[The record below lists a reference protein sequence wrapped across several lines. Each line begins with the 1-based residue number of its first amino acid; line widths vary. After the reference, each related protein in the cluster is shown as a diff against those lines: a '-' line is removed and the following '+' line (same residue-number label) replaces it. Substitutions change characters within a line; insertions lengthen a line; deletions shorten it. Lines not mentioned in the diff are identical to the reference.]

1 LVRKNAVRRKAII
14 RLTTTEECRIILYQE
29 IVPVLAEDVFA
40 ILGDKQ
46 SVEILGAA
54 STGLQ
59 SSSNGIGNQTKK
71 QYYVRL
77 KRLVDMGLIEKHQSI
92 YKLTSFGSIVYENH
106 LKTMDKIIPNYWQI
120 KSFDILKSRNDF
132 PVEQKDKII
141 NEYIETT
148 GLKGVVNT
156 THLSS
161 FSVVKQFD
169 DLIVEVLKVLDNA
182 EKEVYFATRY
192 HNPHVSTKV
201 FEKIGKGVTIH
212 ILDGNPEQ
220 ISVESRLAAIIRTPP
235 NRETAELVKKIVKSS
250 RFDLKRLPDLPQ
262 SFMVVDGIQVVYDTV
277 NFINP
282 EQFTIAVSKYDDAY
296 MAQRFIEYYKLLS
309 KDATAPKI
317 LEEMRVR

>member
-1 LVRKNAVRRKAII
+1 MF
-14 RLTTTEECRIILYQE
+14 QE
-29 IVPVLAEDVFA
+29 TIPILAEDIFA

-46 SVEILGAA
+46 SVEILAAA
-54 STGLQ
+54 STGFL
-59 SSSNGIGNQTKK
+59 SSNGIPNQTKK

-77 KRLVDMGLIEKHQSI
+77 KRLVDIGLIEKLHRT

-106 LKTMDKIIPNYWQI
+106 VKTMDKIITNYWQI
-120 KSFDILKSRNDF
+120 KSFDILKNRNDF
-132 PVEQKDKII
+132 PVEQKEKII

-148 GLKGVVNT
+148 GLKDVINT

-161 FSVVKQFD
+161 FSVVKRFD
-169 DLIVEVLKVLDNA
+169 DLIVEILKVLDNA
-182 EKEVYFATRY
+182 EKEVYFATCY
-192 HNPHVSTKV
+192 YDPHVSSKV

-220 ISVESRLAAIIRTPP
+220 ITVESRLAAIIRTPP
-235 NRETAELVKKIVKSS
+235 NRDTAELVKKIIKSP

-282 EQFTIAVSKYDDAY
+282 EQFTIAISKYDDAY
-296 MAQRFIEYYKLLS
+296 MAQRFIEYFKLLS
-309 KDATAPKI
+309 KDATTPKL
-317 LEEMRVR
+317 LEEMRIVRTDKSRSLS

>member
-1 LVRKNAVRRKAII
+1 M
-14 RLTTTEECRIILYQE
+14 YQE
-29 IVPVLAEDVFA
+29 IVPIIAEDVFA
-40 ILGDKQ
+40 ILGDSQ
-46 SVEILGAA
+46 SVEILDAA
-54 STGLQ
+54 SLGLQ

-77 KRLVDMGLIEKHQSI
+77 KRLVDIGLIEKRQSI

-106 LKTMDKIIPNYWQI
+106 LKTMNKIMPNYWQI

-132 PVEQKDKII
+132 PFEQKEKII
-141 NEYIETT
+141 NEYVETT
-148 GLKGVVNT
+148 GLKGVINT

-161 FSVVKQFD
+161 FSVANRFD

-182 EKEVYFATRY
+182 EKEVYFSTRY
-192 HNPHVSTKV
+192 HDPHISTKV

-220 ISVESRLAAIIRTPP
+220 ITVESRLTAIIRTPP
-235 NRETAELVKKIVKSS
+235 NRETAELVKKIVKSP

-282 EQFTIAVSKYDDAY
+282 EQFTIAISKYDDAY
-296 MAQRFIEYYKLLS
+296 MAQQFIEYFKLLS
-309 KDATAPKI
+309 KDATTPKI
-317 LEEMRVR
+317 LEEMRVHIK

>member
-1 LVRKNAVRRKAII
+1 
-14 RLTTTEECRIILYQE
+14 LYQE
-29 IVPVLAEDVFA
+29 IVPIIAEDVFA
-40 ILGDKQ
+40 ILGDSQ
-46 SVEILGAA
+46 SAEILDAA
-54 STGLQ
+54 SIGLQ

-77 KRLVDMGLIEKHQSI
+77 KRLVDIGLIEKRQSI

-106 LKTMDKIIPNYWQI
+106 LKTMNKIMPNYWQI

-132 PVEQKDKII
+132 PVEQKEKIF
-141 NEYIETT
+141 NDYIETT
-148 GLKGVVNT
+148 GLKGVINT
-156 THLSS
+156 TQLSS
-161 FSVVKQFD
+161 FSVANRFD

-192 HNPHVSTKV
+192 HDPHISTKV

-220 ISVESRLAAIIRTPP
+220 ITVESRLAAIIRTPP
-235 NRETAELVKKIVKSS
+235 NRETAELVKKIVKSP

-282 EQFTIAVSKYDDAY
+282 EQFTIAISKYDDAY
-296 MAQRFIEYYKLLS
+296 MAQHFIEYFKLLS
-309 KDATAPKI
+309 KDATTPKI
-317 LEEMRVR
+317 LEEMRVHAK

>member
-1 LVRKNAVRRKAII
+1 LF
-14 RLTTTEECRIILYQE
+14 QE
-29 IVPVLAEDVFA
+29 TIPILAEDIFA

-46 SVEILGAA
+46 SVEILDAA
-54 STGLQ
+54 FTGFL
-59 SSSNGIGNQTKK
+59 SSNGIPNQSKK

-77 KRLVDMGLIEKHQSI
+77 KRLVDIGLIEKQHRA

-106 LKTMDKIIPNYWQI
+106 VKTMDKIIPNYWQI
-120 KSFDILKSRNDF
+120 KSFDILKNRNDF
-132 PVEQKDKII
+132 PVEQKEKII

-148 GLKGVVNT
+148 GLKDVINT

-161 FSVVKQFD
+161 FSVVKRFD
-169 DLIVEVLKVLDNA
+169 DLIVEILKVLDNA
-182 EKEVYFATRY
+182 EKEVYFATSY
-192 HNPHVSTKV
+192 HDPHVSSKV

-220 ISVESRLAAIIRTPP
+220 ITVESRLAAIIRTPP
-235 NRETAELVKKIVKSS
+235 NRQTAEMVKKIIKSP
-250 RFDLKRLPDLPQ
+250 RFDLKRLSNLPQ

-296 MAQRFIEYYKLLS
+296 MAQRFIEYFKLLS
-309 KDATAPKI
+309 KNATIPK
-317 LEEMRVR
+317 LMEEMKACSNNL

>member
-1 LVRKNAVRRKAII
+1 
-14 RLTTTEECRIILYQE
+14 LYQE
-29 IVPVLAEDVFA
+29 IVPIIAEDVFA
-40 ILGDKQ
+40 ILGDSQ
-46 SVEILGAA
+46 SVEILDAA

-77 KRLVDMGLIEKHQSI
+77 KRLVDIGLIEKSQSI

-106 LKTMDKIIPNYWQI
+106 LKTMNKILPNYWQI

-132 PVEQKDKII
+132 PFEQKEKII
-141 NEYIETT
+141 NEYVETT
-148 GLKGVVNT
+148 GLKGVINT
-156 THLSS
+156 TQLSS
-161 FSVVKQFD
+161 FSVANRFD

-192 HNPHVSTKV
+192 HDPHISTKV
-201 FEKIGKGVTIH
+201 FEKIGKGLTIH

-220 ISVESRLAAIIRTPP
+220 ITVESRLAAIIRTPP
-235 NRETAELVKKIVKSS
+235 NRETAELVKKIVKSP

-282 EQFTIAVSKYDDAY
+282 EQFTIAISKYDDAY
-296 MAQRFIEYYKLLS
+296 MAQRFIEYFKTLS
-309 KDATAPKI
+309 KDATTPK
-317 LEEMRVR
+317 LMEEMRVLSNR

>member
-1 LVRKNAVRRKAII
+1 
-14 RLTTTEECRIILYQE
+14 LYQE
-29 IVPVLAEDVFA
+29 IVPIIAEDVFA
-40 ILGDKQ
+40 ILGDSQ
-46 SVEILGAA
+46 SVEILDAA
-54 STGLQ
+54 SIGLQ

-77 KRLVDMGLIEKHQSI
+77 KRLVDIGLIEKRQSI

-106 LKTMDKIIPNYWQI
+106 LKTMNKIMPNYWQI

-132 PVEQKDKII
+132 PFEQKEKII

-148 GLKGVVNT
+148 GLKGVINAT
-156 THLSS
+156 QLSS
-161 FSVVKQFD
+161 FSVATRFD

-192 HNPHVSTKV
+192 HDPHISTKV
-201 FEKIGKGVTIH
+201 FEKIGKGVSIH

-220 ISVESRLAAIIRTPP
+220 ITVESRLAAIIRTPP
-235 NRETAELVKKIVKSS
+235 NRDTAELVKKIVKSP

-282 EQFTIAVSKYDDAY
+282 EQFTIAISKYDDAY
-296 MAQRFIEYYKLLS
+296 MAQQFIEYFKLLS
-309 KDATAPKI
+309 QDATTPKI
-317 LEEMRVR
+317 LEEMRVHTK